1 MSTLRE
7 LHGLH
12 LEEYHDKE
20 RFEVMVSHL
29 VFMSFDQIK
38 PNRFRFRVA
47 PRLKS
52 SKGQMLNLQRSHGIH
67 GQHKFI
73 VYGGQM
79 RVKVLLKS
87 NGLSDLSQLT
97 IIADGIQ

>member
-67 GQHKFI
+67 GLHKFI
-73 VYGGQM
+73 VSGGQM
-79 RVKVLLKS
+79 KVTVKVNLK
-87 NGLSDLSQLT
+87 
-97 IIADGIQ
+97 